1 MTITPSLNY
10 KGIVYFNTIEKN
22 WDPALD
28 SIIVS
33 RLNQLHYIQ
42 ALSPNLS
49 LSYSPRIFGMFYFK
63 KGRVSVI
70 RHVMSPSLSFSY
82 RPDLGYDFGKYQRT
96 LLFMQEDEKGKLK
109 TFEQNYSI
117 FDEGI
122 YNLPSVAGRYGSINF
137 NVGNTLEMK
146 VKNPADTTGK
156 ENKVKLLENLS
167 LSTSYDIF
175 KDSINLSPI
184 SLQARTRIMEQF
196 DLSFSSSLNA
206 YAVDTIYRSGRPYV
220 ATINKF
226 EVLKSGKPARLTDAN
241 FTLSFALPLK
251 KKKEKTQAA
260 PGKQPGQSI
269 GENTGMGMGGGNR
282 WNARIEYNFR
292 YSKPAFESRITQTLR
307 LSGDLAITDKWS
319 VNASSGYDFVLKE
332 FTYTMFSL
340 RRDLHC
346 WTMQLDL
353 VPFGQRKSYTFTI
366 QAKAN
371 MLKDIRYR
379 KEYSW
384 FDNLN

>member
-1 MTITPSLNY
+1 M
-10 KGIVYFNTIEKN
+10 
-22 WDPALD
+22 
-28 SIIVS
+28 
-33 RLNQLHYIQ
+33 
-42 ALSPNLS
+42 
-49 LSYSPRIFGMFYFK
+49 
-63 KGRVSVI
+63 
-70 RHVMSPSLSFSY
+70 
-82 RPDLGYDFGKYQRT
+82 
-96 LLFMQEDEKGKLK
+96 
-109 TFEQNYSI
+109 
-117 FDEGI
+117 
-122 YNLPSVAGRYGSINF
+122 
-137 NVGNTLEMK
+137 
-146 VKNPADTTGK
+146 
-156 ENKVKLLENLS
+156 
-167 LSTSYDIF
+167 
-175 KDSINLSPI
+175 NLSPI

-220 ATINKF
+220 STINKF

-251 KKKEKTQAA
+251 KKKEKTQAT
-260 PGKQPGQSI
+260 PGKQPGQGR
-269 GENTGMGMGGGNR
+269 GEDMGMGMGTGNR